1 MTLLV
6 KNGWLLDPASGQI
19 TQGDVVCRDGSIVAI
34 GPDAAGAAQVA
45 GDTVEVLDAAGMLV
59 TPGLIDMHVHL
70 REPGFEYKEEIATGA
85 RAAAIGGFTTI
96 ACMPNTSPVL
106 DNAAMI
112 AFVRDRAAQQAVVNV
127 LPIGA
132 VTKNLAGKEM
142 AEIGD
147 MVQAGAIGFSDDG
160 KPVWNGEIMRN
171 ALLYASMYDRPI
183 LTHSEDPHLAEDGQM
198 HLGAWSGVLGLR
210 GIPAAA
216 EAAMIARDC
225 MLAELTKGKLHI
237 CHVSTELSL
246 SAINWAR
253 SRGVEVTCEV
263 TPHHL
268 VLTDKLVG
276 DSAYDTNTKVNPP
289 LRATTDV
296 EAMVEGLRSGAIE
309 VIASDHAPH
318 SFDDKDVEYNYAANG
333 IIGLETTLPVVLT
346 HLVHAGKVDLAT
358 VIRAMT
364 LAPAKV
370 LGLERKGR
378 LAAGMDADL
387 TVIDLD
393 ATSRIDPA
401 RFASKSRNT
410 PFAGWEVKG
419 LAMAT
424 VVAGKVVQRA
434 GQVCV

>member
-1 MTLLV
+1 
-6 KNGWLLDPASGQI
+6 
-19 TQGDVVCRDGSIVAI
+19 
-34 GPDAAGAAQVA
+34 
-45 GDTVEVLDAAGMLV
+45 
-59 TPGLIDMHVHL
+59 
-70 REPGFEYKEEIATGA
+70 
-85 RAAAIGGFTTI
+85 
-96 ACMPNTSPVL
+96 
-106 DNAAMI
+106 
-112 AFVRDRAAQQAVVNV
+112 
-127 LPIGA
+127 
-132 VTKNLAGKEM
+132 
-142 AEIGD
+142 
-147 MVQAGAIGFSDDG
+147 
-160 KPVWNGEIMRN
+160 
-171 ALLYASMYDRPI
+171 
-183 LTHSEDPHLAEDGQM
+183 
-198 HLGAWSGVLGLR
+198 
-210 GIPAAA
+210 
-216 EAAMIARDC
+216 
-225 MLAELTKGKLHI
+225 
-237 CHVSTELSL
+237 
-246 SAINWAR
+246 
-253 SRGVEVTCEV
+253 
-263 TPHHL
+263 
-268 VLTDKLVG
+268 
-276 DSAYDTNTKVNPP
+276 
-289 LRATTDV
+289 
-296 EAMVEGLRSGAIE
+296 LRSGAIE